1 MDVTLTRQQLQQQ
14 PPPSRTKWDV
24 GELELG
30 AAVIYRGVRLTYSQT
45 WQTQEFRTQKGGLFN
60 FGSLAAS
67 VRF

>member
-1 MDVTLTRQQLQQQ
+1 M
-14 PPPSRTKWDV
+14 
-24 GELELG
+24 GELEAG
-30 AAVIYRGVRLTYSQT
+30 AAVIYQGVRITYSQT